1 MAAKEK
7 TWSKMPGGIHLR
19 GARLSGVGITDDI
32 KIYLDVNVEA
42 KKIKN
47 TDAVIVE
54 IFCKRSTKNFSYQ

>member
-42 KKIKN
+42 KK
-47 TDAVIVE
+47 
-54 IFCKRSTKNFSYQ
+54 F